1 MKQNERLLVYAV
13 TGFLALILLVAVV
26 FGRAPENKSAVKTGG
41 TVQELKDVVPGIGAA
56 NAPAGNANAAPAGN
70 VAGGGSLAGGGS
82 VPSGGSVAGGGVAGS
97 GQPAGNSG
105 LPAPGQLVPEQ
116 PLMAQAKPMLA
127 ADLVAQSLGLSRRER
142 NVRFV
147 RAKSGDSLDT
157 LVRRWCGARDPFLAE
172 AQSLNEDLVEL
183 RVGQEVALP
192 WVEDEVLAA
201 GLEQQKPRTVLVDDS
216 VDLARLAAE
225 ASARRNGAVPTGGST
240 VGGGTV
246 GGGTVG
252 GGTAGSVTTGNPV
265 VGNPVGSGLSSP
277 AAAVATTTYVVKKG
291 DALWRIAER
300 TYGRKN
306 ADRMVG
312 EIKSLNPG
320 LTAESLREGQKIQL
334 PKAEAPKA
342 DVAATPTKP

>member
-41 TVQELKDVVPGIGAA
+41 TVQELKEVVPSIGAA
-56 NAPAGNANAAPAGN
+56 NVPAGNASAAP
-70 VAGGGSLAGGGS
+70 V
-82 VPSGGSVAGGGVAGS
+82 GGVAGT

-116 PLMAQAKPMLA
+116 PLVAQAKPMVA
-127 ADLVAQSLGLSRRER
+127 ADLVAQSLGLSRRDR

-172 AQSLNEDLVEL
+172 AQSLNEDLVVL

-201 GLEQQKPRTVLVDDS
+201 GLEQQKPKTVLVDDS

-225 ASARRNGAVPTGGST
+225 ASARRNGGVSAAGAAGSA
-240 VGGGTV
+240 
-246 GGGTVG
+246 
-252 GGTAGSVTTGNPV
+252 TAGSAT
-265 VGNPVGSGLSSP
+265 VGNPIGGGPIGGGPIGGGPIGGNPIAGNPIAGGPIGGGLSSS
-277 AAAVATTTYVVKKG
+277 AARVATTTYVVKKG

-312 EIKSLNPG
+312 EIKALNPG
-320 LTAESLREGQKIQL
+320 LSAESLREGQKIQL
-334 PKAEAPKA
+334 PKAEAPKT
-342 DVAATPTKP
+342 DVASTPTKP

>member
-56 NAPAGNANAAPAGN
+56 NAPAGDANAAPAGN
-70 VAGGGSLAGGGS
+70 VAG
-82 VPSGGSVAGGGVAGS
+82 GGSVAGGGVAGS

-172 AQSLNEDLVEL
+172 AQSLNEDLVVL

-225 ASARRNGAVPTGGST
+225 ASARRSGTVPTGGSTGGST

-246 GGGTVG
+246 GGGT
-252 GGTAGSVTTGNPV
+252 AGSATTGNPV
-265 VGNPVGSGLSSP
+265 VGNPVGSGRSSP
-277 AAAVATTTYVVKKG
+277 AAAVATTTYVVKDG

-320 LTAESLREGQKIQL
+320 LTAENLRPGQKIQL

>member
-41 TVQELKDVVPGIGAA
+41 TVQELKEVVPSIGAA
-56 NAPAGNANAAPAGN
+56 NVPAGNASAAP
-70 VAGGGSLAGGGS
+70 V
-82 VPSGGSVAGGGVAGS
+82 GGVAGT

-116 PLMAQAKPMLA
+116 PLVAQAKPMVA
-127 ADLVAQSLGLSRRER
+127 ADLVAQSLGLSRRDR

-172 AQSLNEDLVEL
+172 AQSLNEDLVVL

-201 GLEQQKPRTVLVDDS
+201 GLEQQKPKTVLVDDS

-225 ASARRNGAVPTGGST
+225 ASARRNGGVSAAGAAGSA
-240 VGGGTV
+240 
-246 GGGTVG
+246 
-252 GGTAGSVTTGNPV
+252 TAGSAT
-265 VGNPVGSGLSSP
+265 VGNPIGGGPIGGGPIGGGLSSS
-277 AAAVATTTYVVKKG
+277 AATVATTTYVVKKG

-312 EIKSLNPG
+312 EIKALNPG
-320 LTAESLREGQKIQL
+320 LSAESLREGQKIQL
-334 PKAEAPKA
+334 PKAEAPKT
-342 DVAATPTKP
+342 DVASTPTKP

>member
-41 TVQELKDVVPGIGAA
+41 TVQELKEVVPSIGAA
-56 NAPAGNANAAPAGN
+56 NVPAGNASAAP
-70 VAGGGSLAGGGS
+70 V
-82 VPSGGSVAGGGVAGS
+82 GGVAGT

-116 PLMAQAKPMLA
+116 PLVAQAKPMVA
-127 ADLVAQSLGLSRRER
+127 ADLVAQSLGLSRRDR

-172 AQSLNEDLVEL
+172 AQSLNEDLVVL

-201 GLEQQKPRTVLVDDS
+201 GLEQQKPKTVLVDDS

-225 ASARRNGAVPTGGST
+225 ASARRNGGESAAGAAGSA
-240 VGGGTV
+240 
-246 GGGTVG
+246 
-252 GGTAGSVTTGNPV
+252 TAGSAT
-265 VGNPVGSGLSSP
+265 VGNPIGGGPIGGGLSSS
-277 AAAVATTTYVVKKG
+277 AATVATTTYVVKKG

-312 EIKSLNPG
+312 EIKALNPG
-320 LTAESLREGQKIQL
+320 LSAESLREGQKIQL
-334 PKAEAPKA
+334 PKAEAPKT
-342 DVAATPTKP
+342 DVASTPTKP

>member
-41 TVQELKDVVPGIGAA
+41 TVQELKDVVPNIGAA
-56 NAPAGNANAAPAGN
+56 NPPAGNANAAPNGSANGGVGGNSSGTGLPAGN
-70 VAGGGSLAGGGS
+70 
-82 VPSGGSVAGGGVAGS
+82 SGL
-97 GQPAGNSG
+97 PAGNSG

-116 PLMAQAKPMLA
+116 PLMAQAKPMVA

-172 AQSLNEDLVEL
+172 AQSLNEDLVVL

-192 WVEDEVLAA
+192 WVDDELLAA
-201 GLEQQKPRTVLVDDS
+201 GLEQQKPKTTLVDDA
-216 VDLARLAAE
+216 VDVARLAAE
-225 ASARRNGAVPTGGST
+225 ANARRNGSVP
-240 VGGGTV
+240 
-246 GGGTVG
+246 
-252 GGTAGSVTTGNPV
+252 AAA
-265 VGNPVGSGLSSP
+265 VGNPSIGNPAGSNAPVAPVGNGLTSP
-277 AAAVATTTYVVKKG
+277 AATVATTTYVVKKG

-306 ADRMVG
+306 ADRMIG
-312 EIKSLNPG
+312 EIKAVNPG
-320 LTAESLREGQKIQL
+320 LSAESLREGQKILL
-334 PKAEAPKA
+334 PKADAPKA
-342 DVAATPTKP
+342 DAGATPTKP

>member
-1 MKQNERLLVYAV
+1 MPGGGCQSQLLEGSMKQNERLLVYAV

-41 TVQELKDVVPGIGAA
+41 TVQELKEVVPSIGAA
-56 NAPAGNANAAPAGN
+56 NVPAGNASAAP
-70 VAGGGSLAGGGS
+70 V
-82 VPSGGSVAGGGVAGS
+82 GGVAGT

-116 PLMAQAKPMLA
+116 PLVAQAKPMVA
-127 ADLVAQSLGLSRRER
+127 ADLVAQSLGLSRRDR

-172 AQSLNEDLVEL
+172 AQSLNEDLVVL

-201 GLEQQKPRTVLVDDS
+201 GLEQQKPKTVLVDDS

-225 ASARRNGAVPTGGST
+225 ASARRNGGVSAAGAAGSA
-240 VGGGTV
+240 
-246 GGGTVG
+246 
-252 GGTAGSVTTGNPV
+252 TAGSAT
-265 VGNPVGSGLSSP
+265 VGNPIGGGPIGGGPIGGGLSSS
-277 AAAVATTTYVVKKG
+277 AATVATTTYVVKKG

-312 EIKSLNPG
+312 EIKALNPG
-320 LTAESLREGQKIQL
+320 LSAESLREGQKIQL
-334 PKAEAPKA
+334 PKAEAPKT
-342 DVAATPTKP
+342 DVASTPTKP

>member
-26 FGRAPENKSAVKTGG
+26 FGRAPENKTAVKTGG
-41 TVQELKDVVPGIGAA
+41 TVQELKDVVPGLGAA
-56 NAPAGNANAAPAGN
+56 NTPAGNANAVPNGN
-70 VAGGGSLAGGGS
+70 ATGAVGANPVGM
-82 VPSGGSVAGGGVAGS
+82 

-116 PLMAQAKPMLA
+116 PLMAQAKPMVA
-127 ADLVAQSLGLSRRER
+127 ADLVAQSLGLSRRDR

-172 AQSLNEDLVEL
+172 AQSLNEDLVVL

-192 WVEDEVLAA
+192 WVDDEVLAA
-201 GLEQQKPRTVLVDDS
+201 GLEQQKPKTVLVDDS
-216 VDLARLAAE
+216 VDVARLAAE
-225 ASARRNGAVPTGGST
+225 ANARRNGGSAVPALGAANNQASGNPVS
-240 VGGGTV
+240 
-246 GGGTVG
+246 
-252 GGTAGSVTTGNPV
+252 GNPV
-265 VGNPVGSGLSSP
+265 VGSP
-277 AAAVATTTYVVKKG
+277 ANGAAPGANAPATTVATTTYVVKKG

-306 ADRMVG
+306 ADRMIG
-312 EIKSLNPG
+312 EIKAVNPG
-320 LTAESLREGQKIQL
+320 LSAESLREGQKILL
-334 PKAEAPKA
+334 PKPE
-342 DVAATPTKP
+342 AATASTATKP

>member
-41 TVQELKDVVPGIGAA
+41 TVQELKEVVPSIGAA
-56 NAPAGNANAAPAGN
+56 NVPAGNASAAP
-70 VAGGGSLAGGGS
+70 V
-82 VPSGGSVAGGGVAGS
+82 GGVAGT

-116 PLMAQAKPMLA
+116 PLVAQAKPMVA
-127 ADLVAQSLGLSRRER
+127 ADLVAQSLGLSRRDR

-147 RAKSGDSLDT
+147 RAKSGDSRDT

-172 AQSLNEDLVEL
+172 AQSLNEDLVVL

-201 GLEQQKPRTVLVDDS
+201 GLEQQKPKTVLVDDS

-225 ASARRNGAVPTGGST
+225 ASARRNGGVSAAGA
-240 VGGGTV
+240 
-246 GGGTVG
+246 
-252 GGTAGSVTTGNPV
+252 AGSAT
-265 VGNPVGSGLSSP
+265 VGNPIGGGPIAGGPIGGGLSSS
-277 AAAVATTTYVVKKG
+277 AATVATTTYVVKKG

-312 EIKSLNPG
+312 EIKALNPG
-320 LTAESLREGQKIQL
+320 LSAESLREGQKIQL
-334 PKAEAPKA
+334 PKAEAPKT
-342 DVAATPTKP
+342 DVASTPTKP

>member
-26 FGRAPENKSAVKTGG
+26 FGRAPENKTAVKTGG
-41 TVQELKDVVPGIGAA
+41 TVQELKDVVPGLGAA
-56 NAPAGNANAAPAGN
+56 NAPAGNANAVSNGN
-70 VAGGGSLAGGGS
+70 ATGAVGANPVGM
-82 VPSGGSVAGGGVAGS
+82 

-116 PLMAQAKPMLA
+116 PLMAQAKPMVA
-127 ADLVAQSLGLSRRER
+127 ADLVAQSLGLSRRDR

-172 AQSLNEDLVEL
+172 AQSLNEDLVVL

-192 WVEDEVLAA
+192 WVDDEVLAA
-201 GLEQQKPRTVLVDDS
+201 GLEQQKPKTVPGDDAID
-216 VDLARLAAE
+216 VARLAAE
-225 ASARRNGAVPTGGST
+225 ANARRNGGSAVPALGAANNQASGNPVS
-240 VGGGTV
+240 
-246 GGGTVG
+246 
-252 GGTAGSVTTGNPV
+252 GNPV
-265 VGNPVGSGLSSP
+265 VGPP
-277 AAAVATTTYVVKKG
+277 ANGAAPGANAPATTVATTTYVVKKG

-306 ADRMVG
+306 ADRMIT
-312 EIKSLNPG
+312 EIKAVNPG
-320 LTAESLREGQKIQL
+320 LSAESLREGQKILL
-334 PKAEAPKA
+334 PKPE
-342 DVAATPTKP
+342 AATASTSTKP

>member
-26 FGRAPENKSAVKTGG
+26 FGRAPENKTTTKTGG
-41 TVQELKDVVPGIGAA
+41 SAQPLADVVPGLNGA
-56 NAPAGNANAAPAGN
+56 NGGAGVANAAGGTPA
-70 VAGGGSLAGGGS
+70 VTPSVGGATPNGATPNNASPKVGG
-82 VPSGGSVAGGGVAGS
+82 
-97 GQPAGNSG
+97 SG
-105 LPAPGQLVPEQ
+105 LPGPGQLVAEQ
-116 PLMAQAKPMLA
+116 PLMAQPKPMVA

-172 AQSLNEDLVEL
+172 AQSLNEELQVL

-201 GLEQQKPRTVLVDDS
+201 GLEQQKPKAVLANDPIDVG
-216 VDLARLAAE
+216 RLAAE
-225 ASARRNGAVPTGGST
+225 AAERRSNGTGTQPAVSQGTPVTPEPKPLGGNSP
-240 VGGGTV
+240 
-246 GGGTVG
+246 
-252 GGTAGSVTTGNPV
+252 A
-265 VGNPVGSGLSSP
+265 SSP
-277 AAAVATTTYVVKKG
+277 ASSPANSPASAVATTPYVVKKG

-312 EIKSLNPG
+312 EIKAVNPG
-320 LTAESLREGQKIQL
+320 MSDNVREGQKILL
-334 PKAEAPKA
+334 PKVEAAPKA
-342 DVAATPTKP
+342 DVASKP

>member
-41 TVQELKDVVPGIGAA
+41 TVQDLKDVVPSLGAA
-56 NAPAGNANAAPAGN
+56 NTPAGNANAAPNGNTNGAGGAAANAAGAGQPAGN
-70 VAGGGSLAGGGS
+70 
-82 VPSGGSVAGGGVAGS
+82 SGL
-97 GQPAGNSG
+97 PAGNSG

-116 PLMAQAKPMLA
+116 PLMAQAKPMVA
-127 ADLVAQSLGLSRRER
+127 ADLVAQSLGLSRRDR

-172 AQSLNEDLVEL
+172 AQSLNEDLVVL

-192 WVEDEVLAA
+192 WVDDEVLAA
-201 GLEQQKPRTVLVDDS
+201 GLEQQKPKTVLVDDS
-216 VDLARLAAE
+216 VDVARLAAE
-225 ASARRNGAVPTGGST
+225 ANARRNGSVPAAAVGNSALANP
-240 VGGGTV
+240 
-246 GGGTVG
+246 
-252 GGTAGSVTTGNPV
+252 AGSSAPV
-265 VGNPVGSGLSSP
+265 APVASGAGSGVGSGVASP
-277 AAAVATTTYVVKKG
+277 AATVATTTYVVKKG

-306 ADRMVG
+306 ADRMIG
-312 EIKSLNPG
+312 EIKAVNPG
-320 LTAESLREGQKIQL
+320 LSDSLREGQKILL
-334 PKAEAPKA
+334 PKPDTATAG
-342 DVAATPTKP
+342 AATKP

>member
-26 FGRAPENKSAVKTGG
+26 FGRAPENKAAVKTGG

-56 NAPAGNANAAPAGN
+56 NTPAGNANAAPNGNAAGN
-70 VAGGGSLAGGGS
+70 
-82 VPSGGSVAGGGVAGS
+82 S
-97 GQPAGNSG
+97 GQPVGNSGLPAGNSGLPAGNSG

-116 PLMAQAKPMLA
+116 PLMAQAKPMIA
-127 ADLVAQSLGLSRRER
+127 ADLVAQSLGLSRRDR

-172 AQSLNEDLVEL
+172 AQSLNEDLVVL

-201 GLEQQKPRTVLVDDS
+201 GLEQQKPKTVLVDDS
-216 VDLARLAAE
+216 VDVARLAAE
-225 ASARRNGAVPTGGST
+225 ASARRNG
-240 VGGGTV
+240 
-246 GGGTVG
+246 
-252 GGTAGSVTTGNPV
+252 SV
-265 VGNPVGSGLSSP
+265 P
-277 AAAVATTTYVVKKG
+277 AAAVGSPRIGNSAGSDAPVTPVGNGPASPATVATTTYVVKKG

-306 ADRMVG
+306 ADRMIG
-312 EIKSLNPG
+312 EIKALNPG
-320 LTAESLREGQKIQL
+320 LSAESLREGQKIQL
-334 PKAEAPKA
+334 PKADAAKA
-342 DVAATPTKP
+342 DAGATPTKP

>member
-26 FGRAPENKSAVKTGG
+26 FGRAPENKTTTKTGG
-41 TVQELKDVVPGIGAA
+41 SAQPLTDVLPGLNGA
-56 NAPAGNANAAPAGN
+56 N
-70 VAGGGSLAGGGS
+70 GGA
-82 VPSGGSVAGGGVAGS
+82 GVADPVANPGATPNGATPTGATPNNAS
-97 GQPAGNSG
+97 PKVGGSG
-105 LPAPGQLVPEQ
+105 LPGPGQLVAEQ
-116 PLMAQAKPMLA
+116 PLMAQPKPMVA

-172 AQSLNEDLVEL
+172 AQSLNEELQVL

-201 GLEQQKPRTVLVDDS
+201 GLEQQKPKAVLANDPIDVG
-216 VDLARLAAE
+216 RLAAE
-225 ASARRNGAVPTGGST
+225 AAERRSNGAGTQPAVSQGTPASPEPKPLGG
-240 VGGGTV
+240 
-246 GGGTVG
+246 
-252 GGTAGSVTTGNPV
+252 N
-265 VGNPVGSGLSSP
+265 SP
-277 AAAVATTTYVVKKG
+277 ASVVATTQYVVKKG

-312 EIKSLNPG
+312 EIKAVNPG
-320 LTAESLREGQKIQL
+320 MSDNLREGQKILL
-334 PKAEAPKA
+334 PKVEAAPKA
-342 DVAATPTKP
+342 DVASKP

>member
-41 TVQELKDVVPGIGAA
+41 TVQDLNEMVPGLGAA
-56 NAPAGNANAAPAGN
+56 NAPAGNSPAGN
-70 VAGGGSLAGGGS
+70 SNPAGGPGAAPVS
-82 VPSGGSVAGGGVAGS
+82 
-97 GQPAGNSG
+97 QGNSG

-116 PLMAQAKPMLA
+116 PLMAQAKPMVA
-127 ADLVAQSLGLSRRER
+127 ADLVAQSLGLSRRDR

-172 AQSLNEDLVEL
+172 AQSLNEDLVVL

-192 WVEDEVLAA
+192 WVDDEVLAA
-201 GLEQQKPRTVLVDDS
+201 GIEQQKPKTVLVDDS
-216 VDLARLAAE
+216 VDVARLAAE
-225 ASARRNGAVPTGGST
+225 ANARRNGGSAVPA
-240 VGGGTV
+240 VGAASNP
-246 GGGTVG
+246 
-252 GGTAGSVTTGNPV
+252 AGSSPV
-265 VGNPVGSGLSSP
+265 VAPLANGAASGANAP
-277 AAAVATTTYVVKKG
+277 AATVATTTYVVKKG

-306 ADRMVG
+306 ADRMIG
-312 EIKSLNPG
+312 EIKAVNPG
-320 LTAESLREGQKIQL
+320 LSAESLREGQKILL
-334 PKAEAPKA
+334 PKAEAA
-342 DVAATPTKP
+342 TGGTPTKS

>member
-41 TVQELKDVVPGIGAA
+41 TVQDLKEIAPSLGAA
-56 NAPAGNANAAPAGN
+56 NPPSGNANAAPNGNANGAAG
-70 VAGGGSLAGGGS
+70 AGGANPVGM
-82 VPSGGSVAGGGVAGS
+82 

-116 PLMAQAKPMLA
+116 PLMAQAKPMVA
-127 ADLVAQSLGLSRRER
+127 ADLVAQSLGLSRRDR

-172 AQSLNEDLVEL
+172 AQSLNEDLVVL

-192 WVEDEVLAA
+192 WVDDEVLAA
-201 GLEQQKPRTVLVDDS
+201 GLEQQKPKTSVIDDS
-216 VDLARLAAE
+216 VDVARLAAE
-225 ASARRNGAVPTGGST
+225 ANARRNGGVPAAAVGNPANGNPTNGSPT
-240 VGGGTV
+240 IRNP
-246 GGGTVG
+246 
-252 GGTAGSVTTGNPV
+252 AGSNAPV
-265 VGNPVGSGLSSP
+265 VPVGSGLAAP
-277 AAAVATTTYVVKKG
+277 AATVATTTYVVKKG
-291 DALWRIAER
+291 DALWRIADR

-306 ADRMVG
+306 ADRMIG
-312 EIKSLNPG
+312 EIKALNPG
-320 LTAESLREGQKIQL
+320 LSAESLREGQKILL
-334 PKAEAPKA
+334 PKVDAPKA
-342 DVAATPTKP
+342 DAPKADAGVTPTKP

>member
-41 TVQELKDVVPGIGAA
+41 TVQELKEVVPSIGAA
-56 NAPAGNANAAPAGN
+56 NVPAGNASAAP
-70 VAGGGSLAGGGS
+70 V
-82 VPSGGSVAGGGVAGS
+82 GGVAGT

-116 PLMAQAKPMLA
+116 PLVAQAKPMVA
-127 ADLVAQSLGLSRRER
+127 ADLVAQSLGLSRRDR

-172 AQSLNEDLVEL
+172 AQSLNEDLVVL

-201 GLEQQKPRTVLVDDS
+201 GLEQQKPKTVLVDDS

-225 ASARRNGAVPTGGST
+225 ASARRNGGVSAAGAAGSA
-240 VGGGTV
+240 
-246 GGGTVG
+246 
-252 GGTAGSVTTGNPV
+252 TAGSAT
-265 VGNPVGSGLSSP
+265 VGNPIGGGPIGGGLSSS
-277 AAAVATTTYVVKKG
+277 AATVATTTYVVKKG

-312 EIKSLNPG
+312 EIKALNPG
-320 LTAESLREGQKIQL
+320 LSAESLREGQKIQL
-334 PKAEAPKA
+334 PKAEAPKT
-342 DVAATPTKP
+342 DVASTPTKP

>member
-26 FGRAPENKSAVKTGG
+26 FGRAPENKTAVKTGG
-41 TVQELKDVVPGIGAA
+41 TVQELKDVVPGLGAA
-56 NAPAGNANAAPAGN
+56 NTPAGNANAVPNGN
-70 VAGGGSLAGGGS
+70 ATGAVGANPVGM
-82 VPSGGSVAGGGVAGS
+82 

-116 PLMAQAKPMLA
+116 PLMAQAKPMVA
-127 ADLVAQSLGLSRRER
+127 ADLVAQSLGLSRRDR

-172 AQSLNEDLVEL
+172 AQSLNEDLVVL

-192 WVEDEVLAA
+192 WVDDEVLAA
-201 GLEQQKPRTVLVDDS
+201 GLEQQKPKTVLVDDS
-216 VDLARLAAE
+216 VDVARLAAE
-225 ASARRNGAVPTGGST
+225 ANARRNGGSAVPALGAANNQAS
-240 VGGGTV
+240 
-246 GGGTVG
+246 
-252 GGTAGSVTTGNPV
+252 GNPV
-265 VGNPVGSGLSSP
+265 VGSP
-277 AAAVATTTYVVKKG
+277 ANGAAPGANAPATTVATTTYVVKKG

-306 ADRMVG
+306 ADRMIG
-312 EIKSLNPG
+312 EIKAVNPG
-320 LTAESLREGQKIQL
+320 LSAESLREGQKILL
-334 PKAEAPKA
+334 PKPE
-342 DVAATPTKP
+342 AATASTATKP

>member
-41 TVQELKDVVPGIGAA
+41 TVQELKEVVPSIGAA
-56 NAPAGNANAAPAGN
+56 NVPAGNASAAP
-70 VAGGGSLAGGGS
+70 V
-82 VPSGGSVAGGGVAGS
+82 GGVAGT

-116 PLMAQAKPMLA
+116 PLVAQAKPMVA
-127 ADLVAQSLGLSRRER
+127 ADLVAQSLGLSRRDR

-172 AQSLNEDLVEL
+172 AQSLNEDLVVL

-201 GLEQQKPRTVLVDDS
+201 GLEQQKPKTVLVDDS

-225 ASARRNGAVPTGGST
+225 ASARRNGGESAAGAAGSA
-240 VGGGTV
+240 
-246 GGGTVG
+246 
-252 GGTAGSVTTGNPV
+252 TAGSAT
-265 VGNPVGSGLSSP
+265 VGNPIGGGPIGGGPIGGGLSSS
-277 AAAVATTTYVVKKG
+277 AATVATTTYVVKKG

-312 EIKSLNPG
+312 EIKALNPG
-320 LTAESLREGQKIQL
+320 LSAESLREGQKIQL
-334 PKAEAPKA
+334 PKAEAPKT
-342 DVAATPTKP
+342 DVASTPTKP

>member
-1 MKQNERLLVYAV
+1 MPGGGCQSQLLEGSMKQNERLLVYAV

-41 TVQELKDVVPGIGAA
+41 TVQELKEVVPSIGAA
-56 NAPAGNANAAPAGN
+56 NVPAGNASAAP
-70 VAGGGSLAGGGS
+70 V
-82 VPSGGSVAGGGVAGS
+82 GGVAGT

-116 PLMAQAKPMLA
+116 PLVAQAKPMVA
-127 ADLVAQSLGLSRRER
+127 ADLVAQSLGLSRRDR

-172 AQSLNEDLVEL
+172 AQSLNEDLVVL

-201 GLEQQKPRTVLVDDS
+201 GLEQQKPKTVLVDDS

-225 ASARRNGAVPTGGST
+225 ASARRNGGVSAAGAAGSA
-240 VGGGTV
+240 
-246 GGGTVG
+246 
-252 GGTAGSVTTGNPV
+252 TAGSAT
-265 VGNPVGSGLSSP
+265 VGNPIGGGPIGGGLSSS
-277 AAAVATTTYVVKKG
+277 AATVATTTYVVKKG

-312 EIKSLNPG
+312 EIKALNPG
-320 LTAESLREGQKIQL
+320 LSAESLREGQKIQL
-334 PKAEAPKA
+334 PKAEAPKT
-342 DVAATPTKP
+342 DVASTPTKP